1 MLRADVLFVGFLC
14 FASPDFSRVS
24 SLFAKKLAVF
34 AKSLRSS
41 TACSTLLELADF
53 STISMRRL
61 ISSRSS
67 ITQGPLGAVYGLQNT
82 DEQGSVREQFV
93 LDAVQTK
100 GAKSRTVWIN
110 TKLRR
115 QLELYRSSLLFKDAK
130 RALFAS
136 QKGSAFSANTMTQ
149 LFLNIYHAAGF

>member
-67 ITQGPLGAVYGLQNT
+67 ITQGPLGAVYGLQNLLST
-82 DEQGSVREQFV
+82 PANAARLRSSIAE
-93 LDAVQTK
+93 LDAAGGQE
-100 GAKSRTVWIN
+100 RE
-110 TKLRR
+110 
-115 QLELYRSSLLFKDAK
+115 LEE
-130 RALFAS
+130 
-136 QKGSAFSANTMTQ
+136 
-149 LFLNIYHAAGF
+149 